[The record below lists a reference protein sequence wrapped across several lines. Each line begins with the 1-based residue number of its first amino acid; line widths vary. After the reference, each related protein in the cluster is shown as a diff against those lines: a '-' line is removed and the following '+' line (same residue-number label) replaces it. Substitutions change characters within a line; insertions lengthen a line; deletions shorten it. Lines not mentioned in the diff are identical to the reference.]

1 LKLQKRNLVE
11 VETVAEAAVD
21 AEMVVL
27 SEVNS
32 KETEIVHHA
41 AVTVEIVE
49 KVVLA
54 VIEMVDVIVTVE
66 EIVMVEEIER
76 HVAMMVHSEVK
87 ETAVAEHQR
96 EMVVQKEMVAV
107 VRKETVA
114 VAQDLSVNLLI
125 KIKNNKQYFYL

>member
-11 VETVAEAAVD
+11 VETVAEAVVD

-32 KETEIVHHA
+32 KETEIVPHA
-41 AVTVEIVE
+41 AVMVEIVE

-54 VIEMVDVIVTVE
+54 VIEMVE

-76 HVAMMVHSEVK
+76 HVAMMADSETM
-87 ETAVAEHQR
+87 ETIVAEHQR

-114 VAQDLSVNLLI
+114 VAQDHSVNLLT